1 MGDGKGSLLQTD
13 PLNKRWV
20 ASCRKPASLVKLET
34 KYYDPLFWV
43 ALVIRGWPV
52 TASRVTDHVMYGPR
66 IELQVNSWNAKYHH
80 RRRKLSFFFLSE
92 PPSHLPTTFLG
103 CSYLPIFSHFVLL
116 EFVDFN
122 TGLSD
127 TKIPKNMLPSGGQS
141 SHFRGKLASKGG
153 GSWEDANFGE
163 AWLSMSHQTKTN
175 QNK

>member
-1 MGDGKGSLLQTD
+1 MGDGKDSLLQTD

-80 RRRKLSFFFLSE
+80 RRRNLSFFFSFGTSITLTNHFPGMFLSTHIF
-92 PPSHLPTTFLG
+92 PF
-103 CSYLPIFSHFVLL
+103 CS
-116 EFVDFN
+116 
-122 TGLSD
+122 
-127 TKIPKNMLPSGGQS
+127 
-141 SHFRGKLASKGG
+141 A
-153 GSWEDANFGE
+153 
-163 AWLSMSHQTKTN
+163 
-175 QNK
+175 